1 VWRFDVGADWYAQSK
16 PQLKTRRWNIF
27 LTLQDECASP
37 WRQKAYRNACCR
49 ETKVF
54 LDKPRDVI
62 RRHTVIIEII
72 SPLKTRSLNLQRQGT
87 IALIS
92 VLIEIENQTVQA
104 EADVRKVEAD
114 VEVRKAEIKCKS
126 QGWPRLSSRWWSFW
140 KASKLGRKITL
151 HTIVPRFF
159 WECYTR
165 QSQHA
170 THRRSIQPWWIC
182 PHRLDGSV

>member
-1 VWRFDVGADWYAQSK
+1 MNVQVREGK
-16 PQLKTRRWNIF
+16 K
-27 LTLQDECASP
+27 LTECC
-37 WRQKAYRNACCR
+37 KVR

-54 LDKPRDVI
+54 LDKLRDVI
-62 RRHTVIIEII
+62 MTTHGHHRNHIL
-72 SPLKTRSLNLQRQGT
+72 LKTRSLNLQRQGT
-87 IALIS
+87 IAFLGS
-92 VLIEIENQTVQA
+92 HWDWKTKQVQA

-126 QGWPRLSSRWWSFW
+126 QVGRDWARDDEAW